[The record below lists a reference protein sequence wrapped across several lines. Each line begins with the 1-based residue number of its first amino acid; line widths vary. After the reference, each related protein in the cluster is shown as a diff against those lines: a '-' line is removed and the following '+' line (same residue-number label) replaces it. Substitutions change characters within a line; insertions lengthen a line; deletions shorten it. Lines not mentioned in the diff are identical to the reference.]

1 MRQFSEGKR
10 AGCFTIW
17 RKNQIDLEAKLSCN
31 QLPLSVN
38 FLLSSLIRYFA
49 TYSDRLRIIKE

>member
-1 MRQFSEGKR
+1 MRQCLEGKR

-17 RKNQIDLEAKLSCN
+17 RKSQIDLEAKLSCN

-38 FLLSSLIRYFA
+38 FLLSSLIRFLA
-49 TYSDRLRIIKE
+49 TYSDRLKIIKE